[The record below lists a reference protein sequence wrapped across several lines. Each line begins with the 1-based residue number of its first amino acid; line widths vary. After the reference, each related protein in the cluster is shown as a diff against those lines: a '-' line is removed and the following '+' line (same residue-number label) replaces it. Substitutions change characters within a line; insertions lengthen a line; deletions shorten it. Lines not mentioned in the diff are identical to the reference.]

1 MLLLSE
7 KALLQWAHL
16 NGFSPAHRKLKIKEV
31 KNEVI

>member
-16 NGFSPAHRKLKIKEV
+16 NGFSPAHRKKKVEKV